1 MQRSI
6 GSLGVFLLAAA
17 LAVATP
23 AQGGGY
29 RWFDSWDKCVA
40 QAKGDAKSIFLLITA
55 PQWDAGSRAF
65 EAKVLAKPEV
75 ARHVAA
81 NYLCY
86 RIDVALKDDKKV
98 PPAVAE
104 QNKRVLQFARL
115 YGHQGLPRV
124 LLVTP
129 SEHIYGRTGPVG
141 DDQDFLASLAEWEAA
156 RTATLPATVDTK
168 VADGELRAATEARNR
183 KEYVAALDAAK
194 RAVAAD
200 ARSPLTHFQL
210 ALAHTDVGQPDQAR
224 KGYFAA
230 LSLDSTGNPLDA
242 TTTIWAAGSWYNLAI
257 VEINK
262 KRDPSTIFYLR
273 ENQRTDQ
280 RTDAP
285 MLRIAEL
292 HTAAGRRDLAY
303 EEYCELLARNGF
315 APDWL
320 SRYLE
325 LEGML
330 WKQ

>member
-1 MQRSI
+1 MNRFGDLLFAVVFS
-6 GSLGVFLLAAA
+6 SLSA
-17 LAVATP
+17 L

-29 RWFDSWDKCVA
+29 RWFDNWEKCVS
-40 QAKGDAKSIFLLITA
+40 QAKAEAKSIFLLITA

-65 EAKVLAKPEV
+65 EGKVLAKPEV

-81 NYLCY
+81 NYICY
-86 RIDVALKDDKKV
+86 RIEIALKDDKKT
-98 PPAVAE
+98 PPATVD
-104 QNKRVLQFARL
+104 QNKRLLQFAGL

-129 SEHIYGRTGPVG
+129 SEQIYGRTGPVG
-141 DDQDFLASLAEWEAA
+141 DDRDFLASLTEWEAA
-156 RTATLPATVDTK
+156 RAATLPATVDTQ
-168 VADGELRAATEARNR
+168 VAEAELRTGGEARARRNF
-183 KEYVAALDAAK
+183 VAALDAAK
-194 RAVAAD
+194 RAVEAD

-210 ALAHTDVGQPDQAR
+210 ALAYTDLGQPDQAR

-230 LSLDSTGNPLDA
+230 LSLDSTGNPRDA
-242 TTTIWAAGSWYNLAI
+242 TATIWAAGSWYNLAV
-257 VEINK
+257 VEINN
-262 KRDPSTIFYLR
+262 KRDPAIIFFLR
-273 ENQRTDQ
+273 ENQRTDH

-292 HTAAGRRDLAY
+292 HAAAGRSDLAY

-320 SRYLE
+320 NRYLE